1 MDKTQKQ
8 AVLDVLNSFEVQD
21 SQGGEE
27 CYILVESS
35 EENLAALE
43 AVGIAREKALSYGE
57 DGTFCIAALAMDM
70 QIADTWDA
78 EKGLIMYSEE
88 GMLFPLQP
96 NREGRWFF
104 EYKFLEEVSERSAVA
119 EEQAEAAL
127 IAACE
132 LLKKR
137 QAPADLEGMGR
148 KFTGVFKLEDVAT
161 HLQHAQKMQLRRITE
176 TIDSGR
182 RAEGKSPA
190 SEKTYLVINTDEPYA
205 DEVIAILKRHGHW
218 G

>member
-1 MDKTQKQ
+1 MDKAQKQ

-21 SQGGEE
+21 SQGGED

-35 EENLAALE
+35 EENLASLE
-43 AVGIAREKALSYGE
+43 AVGIDREKALSYGE

-96 NREGRWFF
+96 ERSGGWFLQY
-104 EYKFLEEVSERSAVA
+104 EFLEEVSERSGTPVSM
-119 EEQAEAAL
+119 EQAQDVL

-137 QAPADLEGMGR
+137 QG
-148 KFTGVFKLEDVAT
+148 
-161 HLQHAQKMQLRRITE
+161 
-176 TIDSGR
+176 
-182 RAEGKSPA
+182 
-190 SEKTYLVINTDEPYA
+190 
-205 DEVIAILKRHGHW
+205 
-218 G
+218 